1 MICPPCLDTLYA
13 NAATSAEPTPDEKAA
28 SIINSVPQ
36 SNLFTKTGGVILGT
50 GLTAAAISSEL
61 YVRSRGSSFRV
72 QNWGIRRFLIS
83 AIHFTQIRR
92 HLVTGR

>member
-1 MICPPCLDTLYA
+1 M
-13 NAATSAEPTPDEKAA
+13 TSAEPTPDEKAA

-61 YVRSRGSSFRV
+61 YVRSGIHLFGSRG
-72 QNWGIRRFLIS
+72 GEIRQFLIS

>member
-1 MICPPCLDTLYA
+1 MASRTSPLTSSRKGNTASNPPE
-13 NAATSAEPTPDEKAA
+13 SSPEPTPDEKAA

-61 YVRSRGSSFRV
+61 YVRRA
-72 QNWGIRRFLIS
+72 LP
-83 AIHFTQIRR
+83 
-92 HLVTGR
+92 